1 MRATPT
7 GVLMTYEDCGL
18 SLRTSPITLP
28 RVTTISVTDGLG
40 SFSSFWYWPSTM
52 RSDTTWRKVRTST
65 SESGLTMSV
74 EPLERISS
82 AVEAAAVST
91 R

>member
-1 MRATPT
+1 M
-7 GVLMTYEDCGL
+7 
-18 SLRTSPITLP
+18 TLP

-52 RSDTTWRKVRTST
+52 SSETTWRKVRTST
-65 SESGLTMSV
+65 WESGLTMRV

-82 AVEAAAVST
+82 AVDEAEVST